1 MNKQLLYNAHLII
14 NLSGKLNSRFFGKR
28 ILKTCEEFFLYKSIS
43 EKNKFE
49 YNLLEKRSQ
58 VVLE

>member
-1 MNKQLLYNAHLII
+1 
-14 NLSGKLNSRFFGKR
+14 FFGKR

>member
-28 ILKTCEEFFLYKSIS
+28 ILKTCEEFFFKSIS